1 MIDVTAGPA
10 GPTITLSAAREVSR
24 GHQESDCGVGIL
36 RLRGNDA
43 FAAPRVDYPNSVER
57 AGRAAQDI
65 CVFTALSSKRF
76 RNLQKGCP
84 GASVEGTKILTR
96 VLEATL
102 LNPSR
107 SSPGAT
113 LMDGLTHPR
122 MSASTGNPAQ
132 FSLARRTRTECSWP
146 NRHRT
151 GPFYLAA
158 DNSRA

>member
-1 MIDVTAGPA
+1 M
-10 GPTITLSAAREVSR
+10 SR
-24 GHQESDCGVGIL
+24 GRQESDCGVGIL

-132 FSLARRTRTECSWP
+132 FSRLRGVRGQNAHGETGTELVPSTWQP
-146 NRHRT
+146 TIRE
-151 GPFYLAA
+151 P
-158 DNSRA
+158 D